1 MVSFF
6 ETIIALAR
14 PGEIALG
21 LLFIYV
27 GLVKFSS
34 ADQLKGLFFGLLAIA
49 GLILTVHGLLL
60 FLVPD
65 FFKVAV

>member
-1 MVSFF
+1 MN
-6 ETIIALAR
+6 R

-21 LLFIYV
+21 LLFMYV
-27 GLVKFSS
+27 GLIKFST

-60 FLVPD
+60 FLVPN
-65 FFKVAV
+65 FFKMTV